1 MEILPGIHTV
11 PGVSWSR
18 VYLIADEALALI
30 DSGLP
35 WSARRVLDYITS
47 IGRRHEE
54 LQLILTTHSHPDHTT
69 GARSISRRTGSVVAA
84 HRLDTRT
91 VSGGQTALSFMGAFN
106 SLPLPFP
113 FLARIPV
120 GRLVTDG
127 EALPLLGGLRVVH
140 TPGHTPGSVCYLAET
155 RGVLFSGDTAFSDG
169 KRVSRSVPF
178 PGYNG
183 LHYRKSLQRLAGL
196 GVRHTLRWT
205 RLAPGGRGLGQAE
218 GPAGQESGPAHLG
231 RLPEEHTGAV
241 VPETE
246 PDRRGFLDA
255 RRTYLGY
262 AYVTRRVP
270 GRSGTPPR
278 PPSESRR

>member
-18 VYLIADEALALI
+18 VYLIEDEALALI

-35 WSARRVLDYITS
+35 WSVRRVLDYITS
-47 IGRRHEE
+47 IGRRLEE

-91 VSGGQTALSFMGAFN
+91 VSGGQTTLSFMGALH

-113 FLARIPV
+113 FLARTPV
-120 GRLVTDG
+120 QRLVTDG
-127 EALPLLGGLRVVH
+127 EVLPLLGGLRVIH

-178 PGYNG
+178 TGYNG
-183 LHYRKSLQRLAGL
+183 PHYRESLQRLARL
-196 GVRHTLRWT
+196 EFDTLCGGHGSPLVGGASD
-205 RLAPGGRGLGQAE
+205 RLRDLLARSPDPPTWGGFLRSI
-218 GPAGQESGPAHLG
+218 PG
-231 RLPEEHTGAV
+231 RLYRKRSLTG
-241 VPETE
+241 E
-246 PDRRGFLDA
+246 DL
-255 RRTYLGY
+255 
-262 AYVTRRVP
+262 
-270 GRSGTPPR
+270 
-278 PPSESRR
+278 